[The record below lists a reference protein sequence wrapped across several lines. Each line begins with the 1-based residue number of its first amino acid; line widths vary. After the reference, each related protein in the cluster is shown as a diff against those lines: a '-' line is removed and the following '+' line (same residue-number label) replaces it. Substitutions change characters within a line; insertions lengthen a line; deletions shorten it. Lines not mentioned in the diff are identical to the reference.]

1 MTARLR
7 KTYRVRRWCGVL
19 RAAILFAAP
28 AVPGLLAAQAKAAEG
43 GAGTRG
49 GFATDRLARIDSLL
63 QHAVDDN
70 RIAGAVGLVLRDGQV
85 VYERAVGWADKEARR
100 RMAAL
105 ALVEEGKLA
114 LTDPVSRYIP
124 AFANTTVSVVRADS
138 SVAAVYQA
146 KGLGP
151 AAGYGWY
158 TADKNEGT
166 CETME
171 RLATVPF
178 VAQPGEAWVYGYST
192 DVLGCVVERVSGLP
206 LDAFIRDR
214 ITGPL
219 KRRDTEFFLSPG
231 KRDRF
236 TAVYSSDSTGHTVR
250 APDGPR
256 GQGNYVDGPRRS
268 FSGGAG
274 LLSTA
279 HDYALSADDRESW
292 RVGRGPHPRATHRGP
307 DDDESGR
314 HTVVNGGTGV
324 RTRIP
329 DDRPLWRERVRVG
342 RRVWVGRRLRLRL
355 RLQGHPEG
363 APDHRLHGPVAA
375 QQQRYQGQVPD
386 TGVFGACAVQ
396 ALRTSLAARNP
407 VASTS

>member
-28 AVPGLLAAQAKAAEG
+28 AVPGLLAAQAKAAGG

-49 GFATDRLARIDSLL
+49 GFATDSLARIDSLL

-70 RIAGAVGLVLRDGQV
+70 RIAGAVGLVLRDGRV

-279 HDYALSADDRESW
+279 HDYARFLQMIAN
-292 RVGRGPHPRATHRGP
+292 RGELDGVRILAP
-307 DDDESGR
+307 
-314 HTVVNGGTGV
+314 HTVDLMTTNQVGTLLSTAGLGFGLGFQTTDRYGANGFASDGAYGWGGASV
-324 RTRIP
+324 SASAYKVVP
-329 DDRPLWRERVRVG
+329 KERLIIVFMVQLPPNSSDIRDKFQTLVYSALVQS
-342 RRVWVGRRLRLRL
+342 RR
-355 RLQGHPEG
+355 
-363 APDHRLHGPVAA
+363 
-375 QQQRYQGQVPD
+375 
-386 TGVFGACAVQ
+386 
-396 ALRTSLAARNP
+396 
-407 VASTS
+407 